1 MPLRPW
7 AVRRRPFKL
16 TIIAVLKILVL
27 TPHGAIYSSRERESE
42 GGESGQELVKKRLG
56 MNCWTAGGAWL
67 YSCWYWCARCRATQ
81 SSRERI
87 IRVERGLEYC
97 RKSFKRVKRKLFGQV
112 SF

>member
-42 GGESGQELVKKRLG
+42 GGESGQE
-56 MNCWTAGGAWL
+56 
-67 YSCWYWCARCRATQ
+67 SCWYWCARCRATQ